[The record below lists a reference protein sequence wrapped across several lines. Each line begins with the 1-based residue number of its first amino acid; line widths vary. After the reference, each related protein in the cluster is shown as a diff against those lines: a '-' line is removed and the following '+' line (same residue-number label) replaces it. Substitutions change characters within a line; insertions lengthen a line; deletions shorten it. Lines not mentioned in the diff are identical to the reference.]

1 MRVCL
6 SDECGGPRKGE
17 TYIRLMPCR
26 PWPPVFSDRCSRTLG
41 GTVCPF
47 RTRLDRRTLALCR
60 PANVS
65 DLPVCAW
72 MTQNTRAARTPTHS
86 PTEPIGT
93 VGLRKQVTAARS
105 QSRSGEHVP
114 NVVFSRAGS
123 DAAPADIDGQRV
135 GRSSEFP
142 AVASLDVRC
151 SGEGDR
157 RVNGREGR
165 PFVSC
170 RPGFADRV
178 FQPVADGQIGGAR
191 QSQLLDALT
200 VSDSQRDDQSGSR
213 EGDRSD
219 IAGDFRRFR
228 AFLGRAGGRRI
239 RCHAQQ
245 SQRGDDSDSIW
256 A

>member
-1 MRVCL
+1 MPPGERV
-6 SDECGGPRKGE
+6 RFA
-17 TYIRLMPCR
+17 RL
-26 PWPPVFSDRCSRTLG
+26 
-41 GTVCPF
+41 
-47 RTRLDRRTLALCR
+47 RLDDSEHEGGADSDAFADRADRNDGERRPPFA
-60 PANVS
+60 
-65 DLPVCAW
+65 
-72 MTQNTRAARTPTHS
+72 
-86 PTEPIGT
+86 

-142 AVASLDVRC
+142 AVASLDVLC

>member
-1 MRVCL
+1 M
-6 SDECGGPRKGE
+6 
-17 TYIRLMPCR
+17 
-26 PWPPVFSDRCSRTLG
+26 DRCSQAFARTAY
-41 GTVCPF
+41 PF
-47 RTRLDRRTLALCR
+47 LERLDRRTLALCR

-93 VGLRKQVTAARS
+93 TANRCSPFAAGLRKQVTAARS

-135 GRSSEFP
+135 GRGSEFP